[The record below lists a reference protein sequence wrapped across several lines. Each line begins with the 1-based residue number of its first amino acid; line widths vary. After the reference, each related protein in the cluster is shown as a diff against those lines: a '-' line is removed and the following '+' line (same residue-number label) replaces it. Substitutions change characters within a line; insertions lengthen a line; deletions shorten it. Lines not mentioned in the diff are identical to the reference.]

1 MLLLVGKQLPKILS
15 KGYFS
20 KVNKIKGFL
29 KLMLKLYDLS
39 GKNDL
44 RFSPPCWNVKLC
56 LILKNIKF
64 ITIPVRFTDKE
75 KIAFS
80 KQKLVPILDYKE
92 GFVSDSW
99 NIINWLNENYPKR
112 KIFINDNSKTF
123 SYFLYLWTSRQLLPI
138 LFKII
143 AHEIPNVLEG
153 DDIDYYIKTREERIN
168 GSITK
173 FVPFISSSIEEFR
186 KSIDPIR
193 KIIINSG
200 YISGNKPGV
209 EDYIFFGNFKW
220 VDVCSTCNLLDYK
233 DPVYNW
239 YQNLL
244 KRANQQIS

>member
-1 MLLLVGKQLPKILS
+1 
-15 KGYFS
+15 
-20 KVNKIKGFL
+20 
-29 KLMLKLYDLS
+29 MLKLFDLS

-56 LILKNIKF
+56 LILNNIDF
-64 ITIPVRFTDKE
+64 LTLPVRFTDKD

-99 NIINWLNENYPKR
+99 NIINWLNENYPEK
-112 KIFINDNSKTF
+112 KIFINNSSKNF

-168 GSITK
+168 GPITK
-173 FVPFISSSIEEFR
+173 FVPFVSSSIEKFR
-186 KSIDPIR
+186 KLIDPIR
-193 KIIINSG
+193 KIIIDNN
-200 YISGNKPGV
+200 YISGKKPGI
-209 EDYIFFGNFKW
+209 EDCIFFGNLKW
-220 VDVCSTCNLLDYK
+220 VDVCSPCNLLDDE
-233 DPVYNW
+233 DPVYQW
-239 YQNLL
+239 YKNLL
-244 KRANQQIS
+244 KIISKQIN

>member
-1 MLLLVGKQLPKILS
+1 
-15 KGYFS
+15 
-20 KVNKIKGFL
+20 
-29 KLMLKLYDLS
+29 MLKLFDLS

-56 LILKNIKF
+56 LILNNIKF
-64 ITIPVRFTDKE
+64 ITVPVRFTDKD

-99 NIINWLNENYPKR
+99 NIINWLNKNYPEK
-112 KIFINDNSKTF
+112 KIFINNSSKNF

-168 GSITK
+168 GPITK
-173 FVPFISSSIEEFR
+173 FVPFVSSSIKEFR
-186 KSIDPIR
+186 KLIDPIR
-193 KIIINSG
+193 KIIIDKN
-200 YISGNKPGV
+200 YISGKNPGI
-209 EDYIFFGNFKW
+209 EDCIFFGNLKW
-220 VDVCSTCNLLDYK
+220 VDVCSPCNLLDNE
-233 DPVYNW
+233 DPVYQW
-239 YQNLL
+239 YKNLN
-244 KRANQQIS
+244 KIINKQIN